1 MPNISSGTLLF
12 KDSKIPASDQ
22 FELTNSLYMMLS
34 SIPLKIGVKSSKLV
48 NQSSIF
54 GLQILTFWN

>member
-12 KDSKIPASDQ
+12 KDLKIPASDQ
-22 FELTNSLYMMLS
+22 FELTNSLYMKLL
-34 SIPLKIGVKSSKLV
+34 SIPVKIRFKSSKLV

>member
-1 MPNISSGTLLF
+1 MPNISSWTLLF

-22 FELTNSLYMMLS
+22 FELTNSLYMKLL
-34 SIPLKIGVKSSKLV
+34 SIPLKIRFESSKLV
-48 NQSSIF
+48 SQSSIF

>member
-1 MPNISSGTLLF
+1 MPNISSWTLLF

-22 FELTNSLYMMLS
+22 FELTNSLYMMLL
-34 SIPLKIGVKSSKLV
+34 SIPLKIRFESSKLV
-48 NQSSIF
+48 SQSSIF